1 MAQTQHNSA
10 LGALSVNLLL
20 AASLISFISC
30 SKSASEAQADTAKN
44 ADATSESAAPSTT
57 ATQSNFDADAYS
69 GPTFTLPTSDGST
82 MTFTDLLGRG
92 KPLVVNFWGTWCPPC
107 RREMPEFV
115 KIYKEYQPKG
125 VQIVGVALR
134 DTPEKVM
141 AYTSQNGITWPMVLG
156 DIKTAQDYG
165 GIRAVPTTIIY
176 DSQGKELS
184 RYVGPMTYDMFKER
198 LDVALEHEKEIASL

>member
-1 MAQTQHNSA
+1 MSQTQHNSSFKA
-10 LGALSVNLLL
+10 LPASLLL
-20 AASLISFISC
+20 AVSLIGFISC
-30 SKSASEAQADTAKN
+30 SQSASETKTDTAKS
-44 ADATSESAAPSTT
+44 ADETSESESPSATE
-57 ATQSNFDADAYS
+57 TQSSFDVSAYS

-92 KPLVVNFWGTWCPPC
+92 KPLAVNFWGTWCPPC

-156 DIKTAQDYG
+156 TIKTAQDYG

-184 RYVGPMTYDMFKER
+184 RYVGPMSYNMFKER
-198 LDVALEHEKEIASL
+198 LDAALEHEKEIASL